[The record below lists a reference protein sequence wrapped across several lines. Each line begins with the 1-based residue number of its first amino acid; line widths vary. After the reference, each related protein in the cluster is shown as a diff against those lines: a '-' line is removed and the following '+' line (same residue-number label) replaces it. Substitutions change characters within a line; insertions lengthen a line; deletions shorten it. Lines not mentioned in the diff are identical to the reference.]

1 MNRKPIYTLLFLIC
15 SFYSCGPKTDQFDAT
30 GTFEADEIIVSSEI
44 AGRILSFSVEEGQT
58 LEKGA
63 VVGTIDAENIE
74 LQKEQVQ
81 SSINALQDKTLN
93 VQPQINLLNDQLRV
107 QQSQLKTLDRERQRT
122 ENLLKADV
130 ATGKQLDDI
139 NSQIEALKLQMNVTR
154 QQISVQR
161 NSINT
166 QNRSILSESK
176 PLQKRVEQLKDQLDK
191 ANITNPVK
199 GTVISKYA
207 EEGEITS
214 PGKALYKMADLS
226 TLNLQAYITGN
237 QLSQVK
243 LNQQVTVLVDSADKY
258 KELPGTITWISDQ
271 AEFTPKT
278 IQTKDERANLVYAVK
293 IRVKNDGYLK
303 LGMYG
308 EVKLNRK

>member
-1 MNRKPIYTLLFLIC
+1 MNTKPIYALLFLIC
-15 SFYSCGPKTDQFDAT
+15 SFYSCGPKADQFDAT

-44 AGRILSFSVEEGQT
+44 AGKILSFSVEEGQT

-81 SSINALQDKTLN
+81 SSINALQDKTMN

-107 QQSQLKTLDRERQRT
+107 QQSQLKTLERERQRT

-139 NSQIEALKLQMNVTR
+139 NSQIDALKLQMNVTR
-154 QQISVQR
+154 QQISVQK
-161 NSINT
+161 NTIST

-214 PGKALYKMADLS
+214 SGKALYKMADLS
-226 TLNLQAYITGN
+226 TLNLQAYITGD

-258 KELPGTITWISDQ
+258 KEMPGTIIWISDQ

-308 EVKLNRK
+308 EVMLDKK